1 MKSSPARPPS
11 HALGTARWSPRQM
24 SRSNTRH
31 ATSSG
36 MMGATL
42 VPSLSRASGAC
53 HQAPHVTLP
62 THPTRAV
69 VLLPSRPPQVTPLR
83 RAANRSA
90 RYRRDRPP
98 TCPQGP
104 WSTPDSRAT
113 PSGTLP
119 PSFHTMGHTT
129 DARSRCD
136 GSTPQTA
143 TTRRVSHALGF
154 APTCPHRCTRNRLH
168 FQPRHTHHRAPPQQ
182 GCQIYEIHVEIHG
195 NTAWPGSISNTPN
208 ICPKY
213 MHEYS
218 DPADRSTKKETRN
231 SAEMRC
237 VLTPGSSASWHHAG
251 LSTPRR
257 RRRVCR

>member
-1 MKSSPARPPS
+1 MKSSPVRPPS

-24 SRSNTRH
+24 SRSNARH

-42 VPSLSRASGAC
+42 VPSLSRAFGAR

-69 VLLPSRPPQVTPLR
+69 VLLPSRPPQVTPLH
-83 RAANRSA
+83 RAANRNA

-129 DARSRCD
+129 DARSRYD
-136 GSTPQTA
+136 GSTPRTA

-154 APTCPHRCTRNRLH
+154 ASTCPHRCPRSRLRP
-168 FQPRHTHHRAPPQQ
+168 QPRHTHLRAPPRSRL
-182 GCQIYEIHVEIHG
+182 IPPRLSVSKPPPPPT
-195 NTAWPGSISNTPN
+195 NTIGPTEPGRRAVPPRTTPTSS
-208 ICPKY
+208 PSRVP
-213 MHEYS
+213 HHLSAPPTTLRRFLPPSSRRARQYS
-218 DPADRSTKKETRN
+218 R
-231 SAEMRC
+231 
-237 VLTPGSSASWHHAG
+237 
-251 LSTPRR
+251 
-257 RRRVCR
+257 